1 MLEIVC
7 KFKGYSLI
15 LPTLGRKSPLLG
27 TCSTFAYGS
36 FTRSGHLGFWRIGFC
51 IVVVREFMIFE
62 ECSRFVNLNAKFD
75 KDVEYSFPV
84 DKWLFI
90 YLNYKWLPYRAL
102 SDKLNHAGF
111 VSFRWL
117 YTWSF
122 SGCDP
127 ELLVYPAAGKFG
139 ISTLQLTY
147 RAGVD
152 CTVFSSQSRSQSIEA
167 IDVVNQSGTSRRFQ
181 QALPR

>member
-27 TCSTFAYGS
+27 IRSTFAFETSLSYRDS
-36 FTRSGHLGFWRIGFC
+36 VFTRIGFC

-62 ECSRFVNLNAKFD
+62 GCSRFVNLNAKFY

-90 YLNYKWLPYRAL
+90 YLNYKRLLYRAL

-122 SGCDP
+122 SGCDS

-181 QALPR
+181 QAFPR

>member
-1 MLEIVC
+1 M
-7 KFKGYSLI
+7 I

-27 TCSTFAYGS
+27 IRSTFAFETSLSYRDS
-36 FTRSGHLGFWRIGFC
+36 VFTRIGFC

-62 ECSRFVNLNAKFD
+62 GCSRIVNLNAKFY

-90 YLNYKWLPYRAL
+90 YLNYKRLPYRAL
-102 SDKLNHAGF
+102 SDKLNHARF

-117 YTWSF
+117 YIESF
-122 SGCDP
+122 SGCNS
-127 ELLVYPAAGKFG
+127 ELSVYPAAGKFG